1 MAEASGMNGVGTS
14 RSTLK
19 LLSPLI
25 NPFWILIDFTLSNA
39 PINVNPAGGGGGGG
53 GECGQGAEQLLKF
66 YNQIPHGGKLTSIKS
81 VKKSPNVGQR
91 S

>member
-53 GECGQGAEQLLKF
+53 SA
-66 YNQIPHGGKLTSIKS
+66 GKGR
-81 VKKSPNVGQR
+81 NNC
-91 S
+91 